1 MTPDWQDADPT
12 AYDPDN
18 PLALLEKAAA
28 AEVDTRAMAA
38 VRAVRSMIA
47 GGADAGVLAVARDL
61 VKRKRLMGVP
71 SFDSLVREAQGGT
84 GDDKSGP
91 DRKSASTELAE
102 IACERYEFGLGDGGE
117 TFAVPKDGPRV
128 ALMLRGGKTSL
139 RGQLARDYYAR
150 TGRAAGQQALADALM
165 VVDGIAQDQDEDR
178 LYLRAGQLGGT
189 LWLDLGDQAGRAVRI
204 TPAGWVIEDEA
215 PVLFKRTA
223 LNGPLPDP
231 VHGGDLA
238 ELWRWLNVAEADRP
252 LLAAWL
258 VAVLFPDLPHPV
270 LGIFGEQ
277 GTGKT
282 TAAKVLALLL
292 DPGPVPVR
300 KPPRDA
306 DSWVTAASGSWL
318 VALDN
323 LSEIQPWLSDSLCR
337 AVTGDGDVRR
347 KLYTDGELA
356 VFSYRRCVILNGI
369 DTGAMQ
375 ADLADRLLPVD
386 LAVIDARSRLTED
399 ELWPA
404 WREAHPVI
412 LGALLDLASAV
423 LARLPSV
430 ELPTK
435 PRMADFA
442 KIAAAVDGILGT
454 AGLARY
460 MNRGAELAADGLSGD
475 SFAVRMQDII
485 TAEQPF
491 DGTSAQLLEL
501 LRPSEDGRLP
511 KDWPKD
517 ARAATGRLHRLAP
530 AFRKLGWTFAD
541 MGRGGH
547 GKQLRFRISP
557 PARPELSRDDA
568 RERPQRPQ
576 DDGQAGTAGVG
587 GHDSGPSQDD
597 GQEKNGAPRCTV
609 CGEPLSPA
617 FADLGYTAH
626 VNCDPDE
633 DDSTTYPASLKESM
647 RETRRALFGDSPPE
661 DSNDAVAQ

>member
-1 MTPDWQDADPT
+1 MNLDELDVEPAFDP
-12 AYDPDN
+12 AS
-18 PLALLEKAAA
+18 PLAHLEKAAA
-28 AEVDTRAMAA
+28 AEEAGRTRLAVTA
-38 VRAVRSMIA
+38 VRAMLAV
-47 GGADAGVLAVARDL
+47 GADAGVLAEARAY
-61 VKRKRLMGVP
+61 VKRHHLMVADDFGRL
-71 SFDSLVREAQGGT
+71 LREAQDSSGE
-84 GDDKSGP
+84 DKSGP

-102 IACERYEFGLGDGGE
+102 IACARYEFGLGDGGE

-165 VVDGIAQDQDEDR
+165 VVDGIAQDQDESR
-178 LYLRAGQLGGT
+178 LYLRAGQLGGA

-204 TPAGWVIEDEA
+204 TPGGWTIEAAA
-215 PVLFKRTA
+215 PVLFKRTT

-231 VHGGDLA
+231 VHGGELA
-238 ELWRWLNVAEADRP
+238 ELWRWLNVAKEDQP

-282 TAAKVLALLL
+282 TAARVLAMLL

-386 LAVIDARSRLTED
+386 LAVIDAGARLTED
-399 ELWPA
+399 DLWPA
-404 WREAHPVI
+404 WHKAHPAI
-412 LGALLDLASAV
+412 LGALLDLAATV
-423 LARLPSV
+423 LANLPSIH
-430 ELPTK
+430 LASK

-442 KIAAAVDGILGT
+442 KIAAAVDKILDT
-454 AGLARY
+454 DGLARY

-475 SFAVRMQDII
+475 SFAVKMQAVI
-485 TAEQPF
+485 TDKCPF
-491 DGTSAQLLEL
+491 EGTSAKLHEL
-501 LRPSEDGRLP
+501 LKSPGDERLP

-517 ARAATGRLHRLAP
+517 SRAVTTRLHRIAP
-530 AFRKLGWTFAD
+530 ALRKLGWTFSED
-541 MGRGGH
+541 RDGH
-547 GKQLRFRISP
+547 SKLLQWNISP
-557 PARPELSRDDA
+557 PPPPEKPRDDH
-568 RERPQRPQ
+568 RSPPQPPQ
-576 DDGQAGTAGVG
+576 PG
-587 GHDSGPSQDD
+587 GDAVMGGDESGLSQDD
-597 GQEKNGAPRCTV
+597 GGGKVP
-609 CGEPLSPA
+609 
-617 FADLGYTAH
+617 
-626 VNCDPDE
+626 
-633 DDSTTYPASLKESM
+633 TYP
-647 RETRRALFGDSPPE
+647 DPWPE
-661 DSNDAVAQ
+661 DSAGEAAQ

>member
-1 MTPDWQDADPT
+1 MKLDDLDAPADGAAWQDAEPA

-28 AEVDTRAMAA
+28 AEVDVRAMVV

-47 GGADAGVLAVARDL
+47 GGANAGVMTVAREFL
-61 VKRKRLMGVP
+61 KRKRIIGMT
-71 SFDSLVREAQGGT
+71 SFDDVLKEAREARSAAGEGNT
-84 GDDKSGP
+84 GA

-102 IACERYEFGLGDGGE
+102 IACERYEFGLADGGE

-150 TGRAAGQQALADALM
+150 TGRAAAQQALADALL
-165 VVDGIAQDQDEDR
+165 VIDGMAQEQDESR
-178 LYLRAGQLGGT
+178 LYMRAARLGGV
-189 LWLDLGDQAGRAVRI
+189 LWLDLGDQAGRAIRI
-204 TPAGWVIEDEA
+204 TPTGWSIEDTA

-231 VHGGDLA
+231 APGGDLA
-238 ELWRWLNVAEADRP
+238 ELWKWLNVAEADRP

-282 TAAKVLALLL
+282 TAARVLASLL

-306 DSWVTAASGSWL
+306 EAWVTAAAGSWM

-323 LSEIQPWLSDSLCR
+323 VSDIQPWLSDSLCR

-356 VFSYRRCVILNGI
+356 VFAYRRCVILNGI

-375 ADLADRLLPVD
+375 ADLADRMLPVD
-386 LAVIDARSRLTED
+386 LAVITAQSRMAEED
-399 ELWPA
+399 IWPS
-404 WREAHPVI
+404 WHEAHPAI
-412 LGALLDLASAV
+412 LGALLDLAAAV
-423 LARLPSV
+423 LARSGSV
-430 ELPTK
+430 RLESK

-442 KIAAAVDGILGT
+442 RIVAAVDLILGT
-454 AGLARY
+454 DGLARY

-475 SFAVRMQDII
+475 SFAVRMQAVI
-485 TAEQPF
+485 TPEYPF
-491 DGTSAQLLEL
+491 EGTSAKLLEL
-501 LRPSEDGRLP
+501 AKPPGEDRLP
-511 KDWPKD
+511 RDWPKD
-517 ARAATGRLHRLAP
+517 ARAVTTRLHRLAP
-530 AFRKLGWTFAD
+530 AFRKLGWTFLED
-541 MGRGGH
+541 RDSH
-547 GKQLRFRISP
+547 TKLLSWIIFP
-557 PARPELSRDDA
+557 PPRPEIARDDH
-568 RERPQRPQ
+568 RSSPQLPRP
-576 DDGQAGTAGVG
+576 G
-587 GHDSGPSQDD
+587 GDAVMSGEESGPSQEA
-597 GQEKNGAPRCTV
+597 GPGEK
-609 CGEPLSPA
+609 
-617 FADLGYTAH
+617 
-626 VNCDPDE
+626 
-633 DDSTTYPASLKESM
+633 
-647 RETRRALFGDSPPE
+647 
-661 DSNDAVAQ
+661 AQQ

>member
-1 MTPDWQDADPT
+1 MSGLDWQDADPA
-12 AYDPDN
+12 AYDADD
-18 PLALLEKAAA
+18 PLALLDKAAA
-28 AEVDTRAMAA
+28 AEPDMRAMAA

-47 GGADAGVLAVARDL
+47 GGADAGVMAVARDL
-61 VKRKRLMGVP
+61 VKRKRIMGVT
-71 SFDSLVREAQGGT
+71 SFDNLAREAQGSN
-84 GDDKSGP
+84 GDDKGGP
-91 DRKSASTELAE
+91 DRKSASTELTE

-139 RGQLARDYYAR
+139 RGQLARDYYGR

-165 VVDGIAQDQDEDR
+165 VVEGIAQEQDESR
-178 LYLRAGQLGGT
+178 LYLRVAQLGGV

-204 TPAGWVIEDEA
+204 TADGWSVEESA

-231 VHGGDLA
+231 APGGDLG

-282 TAAKVLALLL
+282 TAARVLASLL

-306 DSWVTAASGSWL
+306 ESWVTAAAGSWL

-323 LSEIQPWLSDSLCR
+323 VSEIQPWLSDSLCR

-356 VFSYRRCVILNGI
+356 VFAYRRCVILNGI

-375 ADLADRLLPVD
+375 ADLADRMLPVD
-386 LAVIDARSRLTED
+386 LAVIDAQSRLTEED
-399 ELWPA
+399 LWPA
-404 WREAHPVI
+404 WREAHPAI
-412 LGALLDLASAV
+412 LGALLDLAAVV

-430 ELPTK
+430 QLASK

-442 KIAAAVDGILGT
+442 KIAAAVDATLGT

-460 MNRGAELAADGLSGD
+460 TSRGAELAADGLSGD
-475 SFAVRMQDII
+475 SFAVRMQAVI
-485 TAEQPF
+485 TAECPF
-491 DGTSAQLLEL
+491 GGTSAKLLEL
-501 LRPSEDGRLP
+501 LTPTGESRLP
-511 KDWPKD
+511 RDWPKD
-517 ARAATGRLHRLAP
+517 SRAVSTRLHRIAP
-530 AFRKLGWTFAD
+530 ALRKLGWTFSD
-541 MGRGGH
+541 GRDGH
-547 GKQLRFRISP
+547 TKLLRWEISP
-557 PARPELSRDDA
+557 PRPPEMSREDHRSSPQLPQPGGDA
-568 RERPQRPQ
+568 VMSGDESGPTQ
-576 DDGQAGTAGVG
+576 DDGPEEN
-587 GHDSGPSQDD
+587 DSPS
-597 GQEKNGAPRCTV
+597 
-609 CGEPLSPA
+609 
-617 FADLGYTAH
+617 
-626 VNCDPDE
+626 
-633 DDSTTYPASLKESM
+633 YPASLK
-647 RETRRALFGDSPPE
+647 RQIAATRRELFTPE
-661 DSNDAVAQ
+661 SWPDGTEGESAQ

>member
-1 MTPDWQDADPT
+1 VNPDWQDADPT

-18 PLALLEKAAA
+18 PLTLLEKAAA
-28 AEVDTRAMAA
+28 AEADARVMAA

-47 GGADAGVLAVARDL
+47 GGADDGVMAVARDL
-61 VKRKRLMGVP
+61 VKRKQIMDL
-71 SFDSLVREAQGGT
+71 SSLDKVAREAQDGAGN
-84 GDDKSGP
+84 DKSGP

-165 VVDGIAQDQDEDR
+165 VVDGIAQDHDESR
-178 LYLRAGQLGGT
+178 LYLRAGQLGGA

-204 TPAGWVIEDEA
+204 TPAGWVIEDSA

-231 VHGGDLA
+231 APGGDLA

-356 VFSYRRCVILNGI
+356 VFAYRRCVILNGI

-375 ADLADRLLPVD
+375 ADLADRMLPID
-386 LAVIDARSRLTED
+386 LAVIDARSRVTED
-399 ELWPA
+399 DLWPA

-412 LGALLDLASAV
+412 LGALLDLAAAV

-430 ELPTK
+430 QLASK

-442 KIAAAVDGILGT
+442 KIAAAVDAILGT

-460 MNRGAELAADGLSGD
+460 ANRSAELAADGLSAET
-475 SFAVRMQDII
+475 FAVRMQDVI
-485 TAEQPF
+485 TGESSF
-491 DGTSAQLLEL
+491 DGTSKALLQL
-501 LRPSEDGRLP
+501 LRPEGDDRMP

-517 ARAATGRLHRLAP
+517 ARAATADLHRLAP
-530 AFRKLGWTFAD
+530 AFRKLGWTFIED
-541 MGRGGH
+541 RDSH
-547 GKQLRFRISP
+547 TKLIRWKISP
-557 PARPELSRDDA
+557 TSA
-568 RERPQRPQ
+568 
-576 DDGQAGTAGVG
+576 T
-587 GHDSGPSQDD
+587 
-597 GQEKNGAPRCTV
+597 
-609 CGEPLSPA
+609 
-617 FADLGYTAH
+617 
-626 VNCDPDE
+626 
-633 DDSTTYPASLKESM
+633 
-647 RETRRALFGDSPPE
+647 
-661 DSNDAVAQ
+661 

>member
-1 MTPDWQDADPT
+1 MKLEDLDAA

-28 AEVDTRAMAA
+28 AETSERAMAA
-38 VRAVRSMIA
+38 VEAIRSMIA
-47 GGADAGVLAVARDL
+47 AGVDAGVMAVARDF
-61 VKRKRLMGVP
+61 VKRTRIIGVT
-71 SFDSLVREAQGGT
+71 SFDDMVREAHSGVE
-84 GDDKSGP
+84 DKSGP

-165 VVDGIAQDQDEDR
+165 VVDGIAQDEDESR

-204 TPAGWVIEDEA
+204 TPAGWAIEDAA

-231 VHGGDLA
+231 VLGGDLA

-258 VAVLFPDLPHPV
+258 VGVLFPDLPHPV

-282 TAAKVLALLL
+282 TAAKVLASLL

-375 ADLADRLLPVD
+375 ADLADRMLPID

-412 LGALLDLASAV
+412 LGALLDLAAAV
-423 LARLPSV
+423 LGHLPSV
-430 ELPTK
+430 QLASK

-442 KIAAAVDGILGT
+442 KIAAAVDAILGT

-460 MNRGAELAADGLSGD
+460 TNRGTELAADGLSGD
-475 SFAVRMQDII
+475 SFAVQMQTAI
-485 TAEQPF
+485 TRGQPF
-491 DGTSAQLLEL
+491 QGTSAQLREL
-501 LRPSEDGRLP
+501 IKPPSDGRP
-511 KDWPKD
+511 PRDWPKD
-517 ARAATGRLHRLAP
+517 GRAVTARLHRLAP
-530 AFRKLGWTFAD
+530 AFRKLGWTFTA
-541 MGRGGH
+541 GRDSH
-547 GKQLRFRISP
+547 TKLLRWEISP
-557 PARPELSRDDA
+557 SQRPEKPGEDHRSSPQSPQPGGDA
-568 RERPQRPQ
+568 VISGDE
-576 DDGQAGTAGVG
+576 
-587 GHDSGPSQDD
+587 SGPSQDA
-597 GQEKNGAPRCTV
+597 GQEKNAGPQLCTV
-609 CGEPLSPA
+609 CGDPLA
-617 FADLGYTAH
+617 QALVDAGFTDHG
-626 VNCDPDE
+626 
-633 DDSTTYPASLKESM
+633 
-647 RETRRALFGDSPPE
+647 ETE
-661 DSNDAVAQ
+661 

>member
-71 SFDSLVREAQGGT
+71 SFDSLTREAQGSD
-84 GDDKSGP
+84 GDGKSGP

-102 IACERYEFGLGDGGE
+102 IACERYDFGLGDGGE

-165 VVDGIAQDQDEDR
+165 VVDGIAQDQDEAR

-231 VHGGDLA
+231 VPGGDLA

-282 TAAKVLALLL
+282 TAARVLALLL

-300 KPPRDA
+300 KPPRDG

-375 ADLADRLLPVD
+375 ADLADRMLPVD

-412 LGALLDLASAV
+412 LGALLDLAAAV

-430 ELPTK
+430 QLASK

-442 KIAAAVDGILGT
+442 KIAAAVDAILGT
-454 AGLARY
+454 AGLPRY

-475 SFAVRMQDII
+475 SFAVRMQDVI
-485 TAEQPF
+485 TAEDPF
-491 DGTSAQLLEL
+491 DGPSAQLLEL
-501 LRPSEDGRLP
+501 LRPPGDSRPP

-517 ARAATGRLHRLAP
+517 ARAVTTRLHRLAP
-530 AFRKLGWTFAD
+530 AFRKLGWAVDD

-557 PARPELSRDDA
+557 PAHPEMSRDDA
-568 RERPQRPQ
+568 RARPPRPQ
-576 DDGQAGTAGVG
+576 DDDGAGVAG
-587 GHDSGPSQDD
+587 NSGQDSGPSQDD
-597 GQEKNGAPRCTV
+597 GQEKNGPPRCTV
-609 CGEPLSPA
+609 CREPLA
-617 FADLGYTAH
+617 QVLIDAGFTDHGE
-626 VNCDPDE
+626 NDE
-633 DDSTTYPASLKESM
+633 DDAPSYPASLKESM